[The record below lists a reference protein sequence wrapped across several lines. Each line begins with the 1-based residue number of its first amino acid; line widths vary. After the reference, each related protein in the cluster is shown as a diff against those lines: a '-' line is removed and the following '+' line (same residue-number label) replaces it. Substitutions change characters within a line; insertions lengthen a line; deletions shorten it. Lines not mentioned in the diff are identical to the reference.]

1 MSRGGLWDLTARR
14 GVWDP
19 ELSASINLP
28 HPHPLTP
35 AQHQAE
41 PDLSQRA
48 VTLLKALGPF
58 T

>member
-28 HPHPLTP
+28 HPLTP

-41 PDLSQRA
+41 PDLSQGA